1 MKPTTDSVTSPV
13 RASAIDKYVSWL
25 ALDQQRPKKRMF
37 ESSLEEIQNGLE
49 EAKRREKLTAERL
62 KRQSEES
69 SLLRQEMENTKRM
82 LQDLQSAIRNVIT
95 PTGPA

>member
-13 RASAIDKYVSWL
+13 RASEIDKYVSWL

-62 KRQSEES
+62 KRQSEER